1 MCWLLA
7 DGQWLQGMTNE
18 LCVSPANWQLNWKP
32 TRKPSTHIMYDILQK
47 QNEKKAHRHRTS
59 WFHSKSIAWI
69 VLRPLWF
76 DTFDYDYPGGIKWM
90 NTSPKMSKQIYQPWK
105 SSLVCIKANVGE
117 RAREKKTAHTH
128 STSNARSDSVIA
140 DQWLHTNLQPLFF
153 YKYILL
159 FQMVVCLTLERCVLF
174 WIVQEWNCP
183 KYHDAKWRVDV
194 ALISHSFGW
203 HPKPYFI
210 QAKHFVYRFIISRR
224 GYTHTHRHT
233 ENYVNLLSTFR
244 SDKRLRTL
252 RKWCVI
258 HLRAR
263 LFSQACVWFFSF
275 SLVCCLS
282 ILFHNLWAVFSNQ
295 QIWIATVIAEQYW
308 VTRTTTHQTMV
319 TMKSKAKCEWTLAH
333 THSHYLS
340 LFAYV
345 CLSFELCPFK

>member
-47 QNEKKAHRHRTS
+47 QNAKKTHRHRTS

-153 YKYILL
+153 L
-159 FQMVVCLTLERCVLF
+159 
-174 WIVQEWNCP
+174 
-183 KYHDAKWRVDV
+183 
-194 ALISHSFGW
+194 
-203 HPKPYFI
+203 
-210 QAKHFVYRFIISRR
+210 
-224 GYTHTHRHT
+224 
-233 ENYVNLLSTFR
+233 
-244 SDKRLRTL
+244 
-252 RKWCVI
+252 
-258 HLRAR
+258 
-263 LFSQACVWFFSF
+263 
-275 SLVCCLS
+275 
-282 ILFHNLWAVFSNQ
+282 
-295 QIWIATVIAEQYW
+295 
-308 VTRTTTHQTMV
+308 
-319 TMKSKAKCEWTLAH
+319 
-333 THSHYLS
+333 
-340 LFAYV
+340 
-345 CLSFELCPFK
+345 